1 MRRGRLERFDACPD
15 CFDWKV
21 RRFLSQRKENWE
33 RFKNEEIKNIDWV
46 EIYGPQNEYYFGMR

>member
-1 MRRGRLERFDACPD
+1 MIRSRLDRFDACLD

-33 RFKNEEIKNIDWV
+33 RFKNEEIKNVDWDGIDH
-46 EIYGPQNEYYFGMR
+46 E